1 MPYADPS
8 SFLVAIIFYAAL
20 GGDVDHETSLYN
32 LITPVGTVSHTG
44 YAGLALGGGMA
55 HASRWLGAAVDNFVE
70 LELVKSNGEVLRVNA
85 ESDPELFW
93 ALRGN
98 GFNYGVITEIVVK
111 CQDMPNN
118 GIVRG
123 APIAFPD
130 VQAEV
135 TMLDWLK
142 HISSPNRKP
151 NESVQFGCIP
161 TPDGNTASALVPVL
175 IGGTEESRKEYC
187 DNLATFGEGA
197 VARMDTELPYVALQA
212 ALDDAFPHQ
221 IGWYDKGTFLNFD
234 PSDEEAMKKIASL
247 TQQAWNDRP
256 EWSLGK
262 EGGSFPFFILCLDV
276 GEGKL
281 QEVDPSS
288 TSFSARTG
296 RCWFVL
302 IASWDGKDMDEF
314 EEKKAV
320 CQRWVRKWAKEMEQ
334 FKIVGGYT
342 NDYVDFRPDSSAEDL
357 QYVYPG
363 DSWKRLQAL
372 KAKHD
377 PTGMFKATKL
387 PGSAEAAKV
396 ASTSLSTGTM
406 PAEVSQ

>member
-1 MPYADPS
+1 MPLSICIALTLYS
-8 SFLVAIIFYAAL
+8 TAL

-32 LITPVGTVSHTG
+32 LITPTGTVSHTG
-44 YAGLALGGGMA
+44 YGGLALGGGMS
-55 HASRWLGAAVDNFVE
+55 HASRWLGTAVDNFVE
-70 LELVKSNGEVLRVNA
+70 LELVKSTGEVIRVNA

-98 GFNYGVITEIVVK
+98 GFNYGVVTEIVVR

-123 APIAFPD
+123 APIAFPED
-130 VQAEV
+130 KAEV

-151 NESVQFGCIP
+151 TESVQFGCIP
-161 TPDGNTASALVPVL
+161 TPHGNTTAALVPVV

-212 ALDDAFPHQ
+212 ALDAAFPHQ
-221 IGWYDKGTFLNFD
+221 MGWYDKGTFIDFD
-234 PSDEEAMKKIASL
+234 PNDEDAMKKIAFNI
-247 TQQAWNDRP
+247 QHAWEDRP

-262 EGGSFPFFILCLDV
+262 GGAFPFFILCLDV
-276 GEGKL
+276 GNGQL
-281 QEVDPSS
+281 QKVDPTS

-296 RCWFVL
+296 RIWCVF
-302 IASWDGKDMDEF
+302 IASWDGQDKEEF
-314 EEKKAV
+314 EAKKAG
-320 CQRWVRKWAKEMEQ
+320 CQSWVRKWAKEMEP
-334 FKIVGGYT
+334 FKITGGYA
-342 NDYVDFRPDSSAEDL
+342 NDSLDFRPDVDSEDL
-357 QYVYPG
+357 KFVYPG
-363 DSWKRLQAL
+363 GSWKRLEAL

-377 PTGMFKATKL
+377 PTGMFRATKL
-387 PGSAEAAKV
+387 LGAAEASKV
-396 ASTSLSTGTM
+396 ADMSPATGTVV
-406 PAEVSQ
+406 AEVSQ